1 MCELSQVDK
10 LKALLQ
16 KLEGEIDAGCTS
28 CVTFGL
34 PSSQIVEGTGILR
47 QEIAEAANI
56 RSRL

>member
-1 MCELSQVDK
+1 MCESSHVDK

-16 KLEGEIDAGCTS
+16 KLEGETGAGRTS

-47 QEIAEAANI
+47 QEIAAAANI